1 MKKYYI
7 NVWISVYANSAEEAN
22 EEVRQCLNT
31 GKGHIHEYE
40 LSEVVDSSLKTKLPP
55 CEWCGHE

>member
-22 EEVRQCLNT
+22 KEVRECLNT
-31 GKGHIHEYE
+31 GQGHIYGYE
-40 LSEVVDSSLKTKLPP
+40 VSEVEDRNPAEIQT